1 MKIIVLE
8 NADKIGKGK
17 KYHLEKNLNEFA
29 GKKNFIFVNL
39 DYYYFCLSRNIHFFN
54 RKIN

>member
-17 KYHLEKNLNEFA
+17 EYHLEKNLNEFT
-29 GKKNFIFVNL
+29 
-39 DYYYFCLSRNIHFFN
+39 
-54 RKIN
+54 

>member
-17 KYHLEKNLNEFA
+17 EYHLEKNLNEFA
-29 GKKNFIFVNL
+29 
-39 DYYYFCLSRNIHFFN
+39 
-54 RKIN
+54 

>member
-29 GKKNFIFVNL
+29 GKKKFIFVNL
-39 DYYYFCLSRNIHFFN
+39 DYYYLLPF
-54 RKIN
+54 